1 MFLLNKNF
9 PFIVTETA
17 AGKELWA
24 YQPVARGVGVD
35 RNVIRLTT
43 PITHIRD
50 TCKPS
55 SCTHPPLTVALPE
68 Q

>member
-43 PITHIRD
+43 PITHIVSLPPAH
-50 TCKPS
+50 TLPS
-55 SCTHPPLTVALPE
+55 L
-68 Q
+68 